1 MTCILYKPCMH
12 SNQHSAFFSHLK
24 GTVHYFYKH
33 FNNTVTEKKIW
44 LIKCVKY
51 ILMIIH
57 INSKTSPFN
66 GLQNIQQGWRFG
78 GGKSRKE
85 FCQ

>member
-12 SNQHSAFFSHLK
+12 SNQHSAFSPISK
-24 GTVHYFYKH
+24 VQYTISKH

-57 INSKTSPFN
+57 INAKTSPFN